1 MSTRVISPSVG
12 IRQTG
17 PGRTRSAPVLI
28 RMLKTFFCA
37 VCATA
42 TIHLVAAERT
52 FDFSDFPLNQAPA
65 GFVSTVTGGG
75 KPGDWRI
82 IEDDVPSVL
91 PSLSPNAPI
100 PKRHVLAQL
109 SQDSADEHFPLLIFS
124 GDTFGDFILTTRFK
138 SARGTIERMAGIAF
152 RIQDE
157 KNYYVLRASAEG
169 NSFKFYKF
177 VDGVRSPPIGAEVEI
192 PRGVWQEMKIEC
204 KGNQIRCALNGRE
217 LFPTLTDNSFAGG
230 RIGFWTKS
238 DSVSYF
244 VDTHLEYTPRELF
257 AQVLTRSSMQQNPR
271 LVGLKIFSYRGGTNL
286 ANLRMIGSDDGK
298 ELGGAGA
305 HIEEDVIRNDHIYHA
320 KGKETISVTVPLHDR
335 NGETVAALRVV
346 MKPFPG
352 QTEENAVARTIPIK
366 KAIEAQIQ
374 TAKDLLD

>member
-1 MSTRVISPSVG
+1 M
-12 IRQTG
+12 QAG
-17 PGRTRSAPVLI
+17 PGRIRPAPVLI
-28 RMLKTFFCA
+28 RMLKTVFCA
-37 VCATA
+37 VCAALTL
-42 TIHLVAAERT
+42 HLVAAERT
-52 FDFSDFPLNQAPA
+52 FDFSDFPLNQAPT
-65 GFVSTVTGGG
+65 GFVSTVTGTG

-91 PSLSPNAPI
+91 PSLSPNAPV

-109 SQDSADEHFPLLIFS
+109 SQDPADEHFPLLIFS
-124 GDTFGDFILTTRFK
+124 GDTFGDFVLTTRFK
-138 SARGTIERMAGIAF
+138 AARGTIERMAGIAF

-157 KNYYVLRASAEG
+157 KNYYVVRASAEG

-177 VDGVRSPPIGAEVEI
+177 VDGLRSPPIGADVEI
-192 PRGVWQEMKIEC
+192 PRGAWQEMKIEC

-217 LFPTLTDNSFAGG
+217 LFPTLTDNSFSRGK
-230 RIGFWTKS
+230 IGFWTKS

-244 VDTHLEYTPRELF
+244 VDTHLSYTPHELF
-257 AQVLTRSSMQQNPR
+257 AQVLARSAMQQNPR
-271 LVGLKIFSYRGGTNL
+271 LLGLKIFSYRGGTNL
-286 ANLRMIGSDDGK
+286 ADLTIIGSDNLK
-298 ELGGAGA
+298 ELGQPGEKV
-305 HIEEDVIRNDHIYHA
+305 EEDVIRNDHIYHA
-320 KGKETISVTVPLHDR
+320 KGKETLSVTVPIHDR

-346 MKPFPG
+346 MKPFLG